1 VRALPAAAERAQGQR
16 RRLARRAWGGST
28 RAGPWR
34 RRRRAQP
41 PPPSSLAARSRPL
54 LLPPSRRFLP
64 AAMGLGGGGRAGARM
79 QRRRT
84 RGDLLDPELRRR
96 PDPPLSVRF
105 SPPLSL
111 CRSSPARRRSAPCSH
126 AAAARC
132 SARARTLAVASS
144 GLHGHRLLRPPRRG
158 SARPP
163 PSSSLAQRSRAP
175 RRPRAAP
182 FLLRRPRS
190 ARLSSACSRSA
201 AAELRRQA
209 CPPRGHGGRHSPS
222 PAPSVAQRRRGKA
235 PPTPAPLLPLC
246 PLSSR
251 ARRPLAV
258 EAWRGEARPAS
269 RELAELR
276 PRPWG
281 RAAWLGSGPP
291 RAALPAGHAK
301 AARLPPP

>member
-1 VRALPAAAERAQGQR
+1 MTNGSPERMNRRRPASGKDCGNGGGRTRQRGYRWLTGATVLCFHQAAASASHGTAAQAGRVRLPAAFSWGAGFLTSAARPPRARPQGA
-16 RRLARRAWGGST
+16 ARRG
-28 RAGPWR
+28 
-34 RRRRAQP
+34 
-41 PPPSSLAARSRPL
+41 
-54 LLPPSRRFLP
+54 
-64 AAMGLGGGGRAGARM
+64 
-79 QRRRT
+79 
-84 RGDLLDPELRRR
+84 
-96 PDPPLSVRF
+96 
-105 SPPLSL
+105 
-111 CRSSPARRRSAPCSH
+111 
-126 AAAARC
+126 
-132 SARARTLAVASS
+132 
-144 GLHGHRLLRPPRRG
+144 LLRPPRRG

-222 PAPSVAQRRRGKA
+222 PAPSVAQRRRGEA

-276 PRPWG
+276 
-281 RAAWLGSGPP
+281 
-291 RAALPAGHAK
+291 
-301 AARLPPP
+301 